1 MKGLFL
7 RIIAAFALLLWA
19 IDMVFPWQK
28 IMQSEQNP
36 YTTIK
41 NRGSLIVG
49 TINNPIYYFIGNEGE
64 SGLEYEL
71 AKNFADYLGVR
82 LQIKTLEN
90 NDQLFNELE
99 NNNIDIAAANLLFQP
114 QRAEKFQ
121 LGPSYTSAS
130 WQLVYKKGEN
140 RPKDLAQ
147 VQQEIIISAGEDLEK
162 LLSLAQKKLPAL
174 KWQNNKQLTQEELL
188 IQVAEG
194 KIPYTIAN
202 SIDVAA
208 AQQIRPNLAIAFD
221 LTDEMTVHWYLS
233 NKSYNE
239 LQAGLLDFMNNAIE
253 TGLIDR
259 IEEKYFRHI
268 TAFALLLWA
277 VDMVFPWQKIMQSE
291 QNPYTAIKNRGS
303 LIVGTINNPI
313 YYFIGNEGE
322 SGLEYEL
329 AKNFADYLGVRL
341 QIKTLENNDQ
351 LFNELENNNIDI
363 AAANLLFQPQ
373 RAEKFQLGPS
383 YTSASWQLVYKK
395 GENRPKDLA
404 QVQQEIIISAGE
416 DLEKL
421 LSLAQKKLPALKW
434 QNNKQLTQEELLI
447 QVAEG
452 KIPYTIANSIDVAAA
467 QQIRPNL
474 AIAFDLTDEMTVHWY
489 LSNKSYNELQAGLLD
504 FMNNAIETGLI
515 DRIEEKYF
523 RHITAFDYVDTQAYL
538 EAVEKILP
546 QYQPLF
552 EKYKGNLDWRLLAA
566 VAYQESHWDPYAT
579 SPTGVRGMM
588 MLTKDTAVRMN
599 INNRTDAEQSIK
611 AGSEYLHWLLDQMP
625 DSIPEEDRIWYS
637 LAAYNM
643 GLGHILDAR
652 RLTKKLGGNPDNWL
666 DVKNNLQLLSEKRHY
681 SNLKYGYARGYEA
694 YQYVENIRRYM
705 NSIVNYHRVQENQ
718 ATTTK

>member
-7 RIIAAFALLLWA
+7 RIIA
-19 IDMVFPWQK
+19 
-28 IMQSEQNP
+28 
-36 YTTIK
+36 
-41 NRGSLIVG
+41 
-49 TINNPIYYFIGNEGE
+49 
-64 SGLEYEL
+64 
-71 AKNFADYLGVR
+71 
-82 LQIKTLEN
+82 
-90 NDQLFNELE
+90 
-99 NNNIDIAAANLLFQP
+99 
-114 QRAEKFQ
+114 
-121 LGPSYTSAS
+121 
-130 WQLVYKKGEN
+130 
-140 RPKDLAQ
+140 
-147 VQQEIIISAGEDLEK
+147 
-162 LLSLAQKKLPAL
+162 
-174 KWQNNKQLTQEELL
+174 
-188 IQVAEG
+188 
-194 KIPYTIAN
+194 
-202 SIDVAA
+202 
-208 AQQIRPNLAIAFD
+208 
-221 LTDEMTVHWYLS
+221 
-233 NKSYNE
+233 
-239 LQAGLLDFMNNAIE
+239 
-253 TGLIDR
+253 
-259 IEEKYFRHI
+259 
-268 TAFALLLWA
+268 AFALLLWA

-363 AAANLLFQPQ
+363 AAANLLFQTQ

-588 MLTKDTAVRMN
+588 MLTKDTAARMN

-643 GLGHILDAR
+643 GLGHVLDAR

-666 DVKNNLQLLSEKRHY
+666 DVKNNLLLLSEKRHY

-718 ATTTK
+718 ATATE

>member
-7 RIIAAFALLLWA
+7 RIIA
-19 IDMVFPWQK
+19 
-28 IMQSEQNP
+28 
-36 YTTIK
+36 
-41 NRGSLIVG
+41 
-49 TINNPIYYFIGNEGE
+49 
-64 SGLEYEL
+64 
-71 AKNFADYLGVR
+71 
-82 LQIKTLEN
+82 
-90 NDQLFNELE
+90 
-99 NNNIDIAAANLLFQP
+99 
-114 QRAEKFQ
+114 
-121 LGPSYTSAS
+121 
-130 WQLVYKKGEN
+130 
-140 RPKDLAQ
+140 
-147 VQQEIIISAGEDLEK
+147 
-162 LLSLAQKKLPAL
+162 
-174 KWQNNKQLTQEELL
+174 
-188 IQVAEG
+188 
-194 KIPYTIAN
+194 
-202 SIDVAA
+202 
-208 AQQIRPNLAIAFD
+208 
-221 LTDEMTVHWYLS
+221 
-233 NKSYNE
+233 
-239 LQAGLLDFMNNAIE
+239 
-253 TGLIDR
+253 
-259 IEEKYFRHI
+259 
-268 TAFALLLWA
+268 AFALLLWA

-363 AAANLLFQPQ
+363 AAANLLFQSQ

-588 MLTKDTAVRMN
+588 MLTKDTAARMN

-666 DVKNNLQLLSEKRHY
+666 DVKNNLLLLSEKRHY
-681 SNLKYGYARGYEA
+681 LNLKYGYARGYEA

-718 ATTTK
+718 ATATE

>member
-36 YTTIK
+36 YTAIK

-114 QRAEKFQ
+114 QRVEKFQ

-233 NKSYNE
+233 N
-239 LQAGLLDFMNNAIE
+239 Q
-253 TGLIDR
+253 
-259 IEEKYFRHI
+259 
-268 TAFALLLWA
+268 
-277 VDMVFPWQKIMQSE
+277 
-291 QNPYTAIKNRGS
+291 
-303 LIVGTINNPI
+303 
-313 YYFIGNEGE
+313 
-322 SGLEYEL
+322 
-329 AKNFADYLGVRL
+329 
-341 QIKTLENNDQ
+341 
-351 LFNELENNNIDI
+351 
-363 AAANLLFQPQ
+363 
-373 RAEKFQLGPS
+373 
-383 YTSASWQLVYKK
+383 
-395 GENRPKDLA
+395 
-404 QVQQEIIISAGE
+404 
-416 DLEKL
+416 
-421 LSLAQKKLPALKW
+421 
-434 QNNKQLTQEELLI
+434 
-447 QVAEG
+447 
-452 KIPYTIANSIDVAAA
+452 
-467 QQIRPNL
+467 
-474 AIAFDLTDEMTVHWY
+474 
-489 LSNKSYNELQAGLLD
+489 SYNELQAGLLD

-588 MLTKDTAVRMN
+588 MLTKDTAARMN

-718 ATTTK
+718 ATATE

>member
-1 MKGLFL
+1 MNGLFL
-7 RIIAAFALLLWA
+7 RIIA
-19 IDMVFPWQK
+19 
-28 IMQSEQNP
+28 
-36 YTTIK
+36 
-41 NRGSLIVG
+41 
-49 TINNPIYYFIGNEGE
+49 
-64 SGLEYEL
+64 
-71 AKNFADYLGVR
+71 
-82 LQIKTLEN
+82 
-90 NDQLFNELE
+90 
-99 NNNIDIAAANLLFQP
+99 
-114 QRAEKFQ
+114 
-121 LGPSYTSAS
+121 
-130 WQLVYKKGEN
+130 
-140 RPKDLAQ
+140 
-147 VQQEIIISAGEDLEK
+147 
-162 LLSLAQKKLPAL
+162 
-174 KWQNNKQLTQEELL
+174 
-188 IQVAEG
+188 
-194 KIPYTIAN
+194 
-202 SIDVAA
+202 
-208 AQQIRPNLAIAFD
+208 
-221 LTDEMTVHWYLS
+221 
-233 NKSYNE
+233 
-239 LQAGLLDFMNNAIE
+239 
-253 TGLIDR
+253 
-259 IEEKYFRHI
+259 
-268 TAFALLLWA
+268 AFALLLWA

-373 RAEKFQLGPS
+373 RAEKLQLGPS

-421 LSLAQKKLPALKW
+421 LSQAQKKLPALKW

-452 KIPYTIANSIDVAAA
+452 KIPYTIANSIDVAAV

-546 QYQPLF
+546 QYQLLF

-588 MLTKDTAVRMN
+588 MLTKDTAARMN

-666 DVKNNLQLLSEKRHY
+666 DVKNNLLLLSEKRHY

-718 ATTTK
+718 ATATE